1 MWQRNTTKRV
11 GFTLIELL
19 IVIAIIAVLITILA
33 PALHTAREHAR
44 SAVCAGHLH
53 QWGHIWTLYLDE
65 QKGLFP
71 AESRIKELDVGWY
84 RGAWI
89 TALSQEWQKK
99 PQLLMCPKAKIK
111 HPDGKNYGGPEYA
124 YVMGEGYRDYYCS
137 YGSNCWI
144 FSDPLNVQNRNPAYY
159 WKKRDNIKY
168 PTEVPLFL
176 DSMWRGGGPHYGRT
190 QAYQAPQ
197 ENGQWDGASREMMHF
212 AIDRHRGF
220 VNSLFADTS
229 ARKVGLKK
237 LWTLRWHTDFDVGY
251 IRTLEDSG
259 GWVWPDWMQSLPQ

>member
-1 MWQRNTTKRV
+1 MKRA

-19 IVIAIIAVLITILA
+19 IVVAIIALLVSILI
-33 PALHTAREHAR
+33 PALQNARDHAR
-44 SAVCAGHLH
+44 SAVCAAHLH

-71 AESRIKELDVGWY
+71 AENRLDELDVGGWY

-99 PQLLMCPKAKIK
+99 PQLLMCPKART
-111 HPDGKNYGGPEYA
+111 PNPNGENYGGVEYS
-124 YVMGEGYRDYYCS
+124 YIMGNRWSDYYCS
-137 YGSNCWI
+137 YGINCWV
-144 FSDPLNVQNRNPAYY
+144 FSAPLNIQNRNPAYY
-159 WKKRDNIKY
+159 WRKRDNIKY

-197 ENGQWDGASREMMHF
+197 FNGQWSGYSREMMHF

-220 VNSLFADTS
+220 VNCLFADTS
-229 ARKVGLKK
+229 VRKVGLKR
-237 LWTLRWHTDFDVGY
+237 LWGLRWHQKFDVGY
-251 IRTLEDSG
+251 IKVLEQSG
-259 GWVWPDWMQSLPQ
+259 WTWPTWFDDLPE